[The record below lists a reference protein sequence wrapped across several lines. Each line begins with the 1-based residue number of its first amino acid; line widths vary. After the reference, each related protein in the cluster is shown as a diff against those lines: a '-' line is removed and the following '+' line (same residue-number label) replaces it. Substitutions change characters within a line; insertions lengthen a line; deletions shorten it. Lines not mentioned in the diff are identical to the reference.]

1 MPRKAT
7 KKARPRRRRLPAVPR
22 PRFGR
27 YSTANKGAKRP
38 INNRQV
44 AIQRADYQPT
54 KKMIRFCYDETF
66 IIRSAATAKASNTV
80 GLRFSLLDPG
90 RGPASLGSVQ
100 PGNPYWGAINSTLS
114 GPQSDKAFNDP
125 PDGWARWVSASELPN
140 GDMSTIPFKACTVH
154 GGRYTI
160 RAEQLA
166 RTDNSPADEMVRA
179 MAMCST
185 TTTAPQSAQLI
196 QDTST
201 ISEWQK
207 MRGVAQSNMTVA
219 LNMNNGSNSSSVQQ
233 QVMQSGS
240 FLTKKLYNATD
251 LNDDAVRFSGHYAG
265 PTTWVSPE
273 AEAFLTIAFLDR
285 VRNQGSDDTSTKA
298 LFPDLLVR
306 VKIDYDCLL
315 DRVNAQV
322 APQ

>member
-1 MPRKAT
+1 
-7 KKARPRRRRLPAVPR
+7 
-22 PRFGR
+22 
-27 YSTANKGAKRP
+27 
-38 INNRQV
+38 
-44 AIQRADYQPT
+44 
-54 KKMIRFCYDETF
+54 
-66 IIRSAATAKASNTV
+66 
-80 GLRFSLLDPG
+80 
-90 RGPASLGSVQ
+90 
-100 PGNPYWGAINSTLS
+100 
-114 GPQSDKAFNDP
+114 
-125 PDGWARWVSASELPN
+125 
-140 GDMSTIPFKACTVH
+140 
-154 GGRYTI
+154 
-160 RAEQLA
+160 
-166 RTDNSPADEMVRA
+166 